1 MDFNFIIINLSLF
14 LAGLALLL
22 IGGEALVRGS
32 SNFARSLGIS
42 PIVIG
47 LTVVAFGTS
56 SPEFLVCLTAAI
68 KGSSDIALGNIVGSN
83 ISNIGLI
90 LGMTALIYP
99 ILINKKIFSLE
110 LPIMVVLTIALFV
123 MSYRLEIGRIEGIII
138 FLMLPV
144 FIILSYKKSKKII
157 IGDEI
162 SDFNPNTINQKLKYL
177 AYIIFGLGGLIFG
190 ANLIV
195 EKSIVFA
202 RSMGVSELVI
212 GITAVAIGTSLPEL
226 SASIIAAVKRE
237 HDLIIG
243 NIVGSNIFNIGILG
257 LVSTIQPISINSTM
271 FKLEFPALILFT
283 LILIP
288 IMRTGFK
295 ISRIEGLIFFIL
307 YVGFVFLLF

>member
-1 MDFNFIIINLSLF
+1 MDFTFIIINLSLF
-14 LAGLALLL
+14 LVGLTLLL
-22 IGGEALVRGS
+22 IGGEFLVRGS

-90 LGMTALIYP
+90 LGMTAILYP
-99 ILINKKIFSLE
+99 ILINKKIFRLE
-110 LPIMVVLTIALFV
+110 LPIMVILTIALV
-123 MSYRLEIGRIEGIII
+123 ALCYRLELGRVEGIII
-138 FLMLPV
+138 FLMLPAFV
-144 FIILSYKKSKKII
+144 ILSYKKSKKVIFEN
-157 IGDEI
+157 EI
-162 SDFNPNTINQKLKYL
+162 NEFGPNTFNQKLKYI
-177 AYIIFGLGGLIFG
+177 AYIVFGLAGLILG

-195 EKSIVFA
+195 EKSILFA

-226 SASIIAAVKRE
+226 SASIIAAIKKE

-243 NIVGSNIFNIGILG
+243 NIIGSNIFNIGILG
-257 LVSTIQPISINSTM
+257 LVSAIQPISVNTAM
-271 FKLEFPALILFT
+271 FKRELPVLLLFT
-283 LILIP
+283 LILVP

-295 ISRIEGLIFFIL
+295 ISRIEGFIFLIL
-307 YVGFVFLLF
+307 YGSFVYILF